1 MKKLRLL
8 VNNLSF
14 SFPGEEKPLWEKL
27 NFSLGPGEVLG
38 ITGPSGCGKSTLCYC
53 LGGIIPRHLP
63 GEMGGTILIN
73 NQPLENLPLPRLAQE
88 VGVVFQDPETQLFC
102 TSVEEEIA
110 FGPENICLPPAEI
123 NNRITEVLETIGMS
137 RYRFHNPARLSGG
150 EQQLIALGAVLA
162 LRPHT
167 LILDE
172 AMSQLDQEGRQR
184 VQEIAGRLKS
194 DGKTLV
200 LVDHHVENLALADR
214 ILNLDSGRASWS

>member
-1 MKKLRLL
+1 MKKPRLL
-8 VNNLSF
+8 IKNLSF
-14 SFPGEEKPLWEKL
+14 SFPGEEKLLWENL
-27 NFSLGPGEVLG
+27 NFSLEPGQVLG
-38 ITGPSGCGKSTLCYC
+38 ITGPSGCGKTTLCYC

-63 GEMGGTILIN
+63 GTIGGAVLIN

-110 FGPENICLPPAEI
+110 FGPENICLSPVEI
-123 NNRITEVLETIGMS
+123 NRRISEVLAIIGMS

-184 VQEIAGRLKS
+184 VLEIAGRLKN

-200 LVDHHVENLALADR
+200 LVDHNLENLALADH
-214 ILNLDSGRASWS
+214 ILHLDNGRVSWS